1 MTRARRFLLLAV
13 ILLAVGTAAVWFI
26 RQRSGCRGHSASLSI
41 SGTAAAVQVGEH
53 LTVQVAL
60 SNTGC
65 VALGL
70 PQYRLYVE
78 TGGLGRVL
86 SPERPEPVIHSLA
99 VQPGESDGA
108 EFVLQ
113 AVAAGKATITASASF
128 EVHLDYP
135 GPAYWGMSNSGP
147 LVVTVQ
153 D

>member
-41 SGTAAAVQVGEH
+41 SGTAAAVQVGEP

-78 TGGLGRVL
+78 TGGLGLAL

-108 EFVLQ
+108 EFVLH
-113 AVAAGKATITASASF
+113 AFAAGKATITASASF

>member
-26 RQRSGCRGHSASLSI
+26 RQRSGCRSHSASLSI
-41 SGTAAAVQVGEH
+41 SGTATTVQVGDT
-53 LTVQVAL
+53 LTVQLAL

-78 TGGLGRVL
+78 TGGLGLVL
-86 SPERPEPVIHSLA
+86 APERPEPVVHSLA

-108 EFVLQ
+108 EFALQ
-113 AVAAGKATITASASF
+113 AVAPGKATITASASF

-147 LVVTVQ
+147 LVVTVSQ
-153 D
+153 